1 MSELK
6 IRDPRDLIL
15 APVISEKSTMA
26 AETMHQV
33 VFEVLADATK
43 SEIKEAVE
51 GLFDVSVQK
60 VHVVNVRGKIKRF
73 GRTPGKRKNWKKA
86 YVRLAE
92 GDDIDFLGSGA

>member
-1 MSELK
+1 MNQERLHQM
-6 IRDPRDLIL
+6 IRR
-15 APVISEKSTMA
+15 PVISEKSTIA
-26 AETMHQV
+26 ADSMHQV
-33 VFEVLADATK
+33 IFEVLNDATK

-51 GLFDVSVQK
+51 TLFDVTVQR
-60 VHVVNVRGKIKRF
+60 VRVVNVRGKIKRF

>member
-1 MSELK
+1 MNQERLHQM
-6 IRDPRDLIL
+6 IRR
-15 APVISEKSTMA
+15 PVISEKSTIA
-26 AETMHQV
+26 ADSMHQV
-33 VFEVLADATK
+33 IFEVLNDATK

-51 GLFDVSVQK
+51 TLFDVTVER
-60 VHVVNVRGKIKRF
+60 VRVVNVRGKITRF

>member
-1 MSELK
+1 
-6 IRDPRDLIL
+6 
-15 APVISEKSTMA
+15 MA

-73 GRTPGKRKNWKKA
+73 GRTPGKRKNWKIA

>member
-1 MSELK
+1 VNQERLHQM
-6 IRDPRDLIL
+6 IRR
-15 APVISEKSTMA
+15 PVISEKSTIA
-26 AETMHQV
+26 ADSMHQV
-33 VFEVLADATK
+33 IFEVLNDATK

-51 GLFDVSVQK
+51 TLFDVTVQR
-60 VHVVNVRGKIKRF
+60 VRVVNVRGKIKRF

>member
-1 MSELK
+1 MNQERLHQM
-6 IRDPRDLIL
+6 IRR
-15 APVISEKSTMA
+15 PVISEKSTIA
-26 AETMHQV
+26 ADSMHQV
-33 VFEVLADATK
+33 IFEVLNDATK

-51 GLFDVSVQK
+51 ALFDVTVQR
-60 VHVVNVRGKIKRF
+60 VRVVNVRGKIKRF

>member
-1 MSELK
+1 MNQERLHQM
-6 IRDPRDLIL
+6 IRR
-15 APVISEKSTMA
+15 PVISEKSTIA
-26 AETMHQV
+26 ADSMHQV
-33 VFEVLADATK
+33 IFEVLNDATK

-51 GLFDVSVQK
+51 ALFDVTVQR
-60 VHVVNVRGKIKRF
+60 VRVVNVRGKVKRF

>member
-1 MSELK
+1 
-6 IRDPRDLIL
+6 
-15 APVISEKSTMA
+15 
-26 AETMHQV
+26 
-33 VFEVLADATK
+33 
-43 SEIKEAVE
+43 
-51 GLFDVSVQK
+51 VQK

>member
-1 MSELK
+1 MNQERLHQV
-6 IRDPRDLIL
+6 IRR
-15 APVISEKSTMA
+15 PVISEKSTIA
-26 AETMHQV
+26 ADSMHQV
-33 VFEVLADATK
+33 IFEVLDDATK

-51 GLFDVSVQK
+51 ALFDVTVQR
-60 VHVVNVRGKIKRF
+60 VRVVNVRGKIKRF